1 MQMLRA
7 SASPRDEKPIAI
19 PIPIPTNHYHEP
31 PVLPPASGCLRPPTD
46 IYLSAASGTAVGC
59 RNEAGA
65 FITRNELKKGD
76 QVRND
81 RVRCERKASG
91 GVREIII
98 IFLFIAALPS
108 HAMSWGWIG
117 HRAAAKIAEDHLT
130 PRARAAV
137 ADLLGPGV
145 RLADVATWAD
155 EQQEIP
161 QSAPWHSVNVPLNES
176 RYASRFCSPRG
187 CVVSKI
193 GEFARVLRNPAA
205 GKAEKQRA
213 LKFLVHFIADLHQPL
228 HVGDNGTRGGNL
240 LQVRFYGEGSN
251 LHKVW
256 DYQIMERHTK
266 NLGVWLWDL
275 TFEANPKRVAE
286 WSKGTPE
293 EWATESLNLAKSAYR
308 LPGSQAWILPG
319 TNLGTRYS
327 GASLP
332 GIRKQLAKA
341 AIRIAWV
348 LNGIFSQ

>member
-1 MQMLRA
+1 M
-7 SASPRDEKPIAI
+7 D
-19 PIPIPTNHYHEP
+19 
-31 PVLPPASGCLRPPTD
+31 
-46 IYLSAASGTAVGC
+46 
-59 RNEAGA
+59 
-65 FITRNELKKGD
+65 ELKK
-76 QVRND
+76 RNP
-81 RVRCERKASG
+81 
-91 GVREIII
+91 EIGAYVKRH
-98 IFLFIAALPS
+98 LACAAALVLLALLSARPVS
-108 HAMSWGWIG
+108 AWGWIG
-117 HRAAAKIAEDHLT
+117 HRVVARMAEERLNART
-130 PRARAAV
+130 RAAV
-137 ADLLGPGV
+137 AGILGPGAK
-145 RLADVATWAD
+145 LADVSTWAD
-155 EQQEIP
+155 EQQELTKTG
-161 QSAPWHSVNVPLNES
+161 PWHSVNIPLEET
-176 RYASRFCSPRG
+176 RYNPRYCPPPG
-187 CVVSKI
+187 CIVGKI
-193 GEFARVLRNPAA
+193 VEFGGVLRNPAA
-205 GKAEKQRA
+205 GKSEKQRA
-213 LKFLVHFIADLHQPL
+213 LKFLIHLIADLHQPM